1 VISNSNAEIEA
12 QAPPPSSAEKYADE
26 TPAQRF
32 DHREIAHRYREQ
44 KKQLS
49 SGAAGFTNFRKGEL
63 ERLYA
68 ERCGNTLPDNDAGR
82 DYLRLMADHLAQ
94 RGEDCV
100 RWWARDWAPWAGDDE
115 LDALIED
122 VTTPPTPMENGVT
135 STASGTRSINTLRR
149 SRRWRGMPAR
159 DREAILHSEPASGSR
174 GGQPQGRIRPA

>member
-1 VISNSNAEIEA
+1 MPRLKRKHRRHHPQKN
-12 QAPPPSSAEKYADE
+12 
-26 TPAQRF
+26 TPMRRRRSGSITARL
-32 DHREIAHRYREQ
+32 RTATANK

-122 VTTPPTPMENGVT
+122 VTTPPMPMENGVT